1 LKLSTLYEN
10 IRFHCDKAGITGAKL
25 CADAG
30 ISKSTLTSL
39 KNGRTKKISTDNLA
53 RIAQRLGVSVD
64 DLLGTEQKEKPTA
77 ESGELSGNDM
87 KFVEIVSS
95 LGRDMQTILDAIATD
110 PTYRPKREEKFVEVV
125 CPLSGRVETIHQ
137 VYYVH
142 DGKRVPYLNNGCDNR
157 YACAACNQCQVRV
170 MESVR

>member
-1 LKLSTLYEN
+1 MVSLIK
-10 IRFHCDKAGITGAKL
+10 DL
-25 CADAG
+25 CAQR
-30 ISKSTLTSL
+30 KTSIKAL
-39 KNGRTKKISTDNLA
+39 ERELGLGNGTIRRWDDSSPSYDKM
-53 RIAQRLGVSVD
+53 QRVADYFSVSVD
-64 DLLGTEQKEKPTA
+64 YLLGNEEQKEKPTA
-77 ESGELSGNDM
+77 ESGELSGRDM

-110 PTYRPKREEKFVEVV
+110 PAYRPKREEKFVEVV

-142 DGKRVPYLNNGCDNR
+142 DGKRVPYLNNGCDNY
-157 YACAACNQCQVRV
+157 YACAECHQCQVRV

>member
-1 LKLSTLYEN
+1 MSDMVETIRELCKSAGTSITRLEVELGWGNGTIGKWKKAKSAPPVDKLGK
-10 IRFHCDKAGITGAKL
+10 I
-25 CADAG
+25 ADYF
-30 ISKSTLTSL
+30 
-39 KNGRTKKISTDNLA
+39 
-53 RIAQRLGVSVD
+53 GVSVEY
-64 DLLGTEQKEKPTA
+64 LLGTETKKEPTA
-77 ESGELSGNDM
+77 EGGELSGKDM

-157 YACAACNQCQVRV
+157 YACAECNQCQVRV
-170 MESVR
+170 MQSVR

>member
-1 LKLSTLYEN
+1 MFYDAFKLLCEKKGVSPKRAVTEMGLSN
-10 IRFHCDKAGITGAKL
+10 SLATKWKNTGAIPKGETL
-25 CADAG
+25 AKIADYF
-30 ISKSTLTSL
+30 
-39 KNGRTKKISTDNLA
+39 
-53 RIAQRLGVSVD
+53 GVSVEY
-64 DLLGTEQKEKPTA
+64 LLGTETKKEPTA
-77 ESGELSGNDM
+77 ESGELSGKDM

-142 DGKRVPYLNNGCDNR
+142 DGKRVPYLNNGCEQFR
-157 YACAACNQCQVRV
+157 SCAECTLCQTRV

>member
-1 LKLSTLYEN
+1 MGTLYEN
-10 IRFHCDKAGITGAKL
+10 IVSLCDEAGIKPGKL
-25 CADAG
+25 CDETGTSRGLISDLKYGRKQSIRVDTAQKIADYF
-30 ISKSTLTSL
+30 
-39 KNGRTKKISTDNLA
+39 
-53 RIAQRLGVSVD
+53 GVSVD
-64 DLLGTEQKEKPTA
+64 RVLGNEEQKEKPTA
-77 ESGELSGNDM
+77 ESGELSGRDM

-110 PTYRPKREEKFVEVV
+110 PAYRPKREEKFVEVV

-142 DGKRVPYLNNGCDNR
+142 DGKRVPYLNNGCDNY
-157 YACAACNQCQVRV
+157 YACAECHQCQVRV

>member
-1 LKLSTLYEN
+1 MCTLYDNLLKLCKEKGVS
-10 IRFHCDKAGITGAKL
+10 GARM
-25 CADAG
+25 CTDIG
-30 ISKSTLTSL
+30 VSKSLMTGL
-39 KNGRTKKISTDNLA
+39 KMGRRSSISMDTARKIADYF
-53 RIAQRLGVSVD
+53 GVSVD
-64 DLLGTEQKEKPTA
+64 RVLGNEEQKEKPTA
-77 ESGELSGNDM
+77 ESGELSGKDM

-157 YACAACNQCQVRV
+157 YACAECNQCQVRV

>member
-1 LKLSTLYEN
+1 MFYDAFKLLCEEKGVSPKRAVTEMGLSNSLATKWKNTKAIPKGETL
-10 IRFHCDKAGITGAKL
+10 AKI
-25 CADAG
+25 ADYF
-30 ISKSTLTSL
+30 
-39 KNGRTKKISTDNLA
+39 
-53 RIAQRLGVSVD
+53 GVSVEY
-64 DLLGTEQKEKPTA
+64 LLGNEEQKEKPTA
-77 ESGELSGNDM
+77 ESGELSGRDM

-110 PTYRPKREEKFVEVV
+110 PAYRPKREEKFVEVV

-142 DGKRVPYLNNGCDNR
+142 DGKRVPYLNNGCDNY
-157 YACAACNQCQVRV
+157 YACAECHQCQVRV